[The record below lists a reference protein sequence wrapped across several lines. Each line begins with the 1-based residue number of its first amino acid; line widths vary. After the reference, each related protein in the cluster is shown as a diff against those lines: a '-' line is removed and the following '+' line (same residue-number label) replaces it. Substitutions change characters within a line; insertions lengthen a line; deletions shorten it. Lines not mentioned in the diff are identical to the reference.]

1 MRGGWVWHADPLTLD
16 QMLRLFAIAVLV
28 CNAATLALVAAA
40 LRRRGR
46 PRRGGLTSGHG
57 PPGVAARTVVGFA
70 ALLAT
75 AATLGSLYLSEIAH
89 LEPCRWCWFQRIA
102 MYPLAL
108 VLIVGWLRR
117 DRAVHLYGL
126 PMCVAG
132 AAMSTWHYLL
142 QHFPDLEGAST
153 CSITSPCAVRYAWEF
168 GFVSIPY
175 MAGSVFVLAG
185 ALLILSRHRS

>member
-1 MRGGWVWHADPLTLD
+1 MTLN
-16 QMLRLFAIAVLV
+16 QALQLFAVAAIVSNV
-28 CNAATLALVAAA
+28 ATLGFVVAAV
-40 LRRRGR
+40 R
-46 PRRGGLTSGHG
+46 RRGGLGRGRVSAGRRTAAAG
-57 PPGVAARTVVGFA
+57 ARTIVGMA
-70 ALLAT
+70 ALLAIG
-75 AATLGSLYLSEIAH
+75 ATLGSLYLSEIAH

-108 VLIVGWLRR
+108 VLAVGWARQ
-117 DRAVHLYGL
+117 DRGVHLYGL

-142 QHFPDLEGAST
+142 QHFPDLEGATT

-175 MAGSVFVLAG
+175 MAGSVFVLVG
-185 ALLILSRHRS
+185 ALLISSRRRT

>member
-1 MRGGWVWHADPLTLD
+1 M
-16 QMLRLFAIAVLV
+16 
-28 CNAATLALVAAA
+28 
-40 LRRRGR
+40 
-46 PRRGGLTSGHG
+46 
-57 PPGVAARTVVGFA
+57 
-70 ALLAT
+70 
-75 AATLGSLYLSEIAH
+75 AH

-108 VLIVGWLRR
+108 VLIVGLLFR
-117 DRAVHLYGL
+117 DRTVYRYGL

-142 QHFPDLEGAST
+142 QHFPDLEGATT

-175 MAGSVFVLAG
+175 MAGSVFVLVA
-185 ALLILSRHRS
+185 ALLIWARRRA

>member
-1 MRGGWVWHADPLTLD
+1 MSLSRVL
-16 QMLRLFAIAVLV
+16 QLFA
-28 CNAATLALVAAA
+28 AAA
-40 LRRRGR
+40 LLCNVATIGLVVRAVRRG
-46 PRRGGLTSGHG
+46 PRSGRGRVSLGRGAAGVGARSIV
-57 PPGVAARTVVGFA
+57 GVAAM
-70 ALLAT
+70 LAI
-75 AATLGSLYLSEIAH
+75 AATLGSLYLSEVAH

-108 VLIVGWLRR
+108 VLAVGWLRR
-117 DRAVHLYGL
+117 DSGVHLYGL

-142 QHFPDLEGAST
+142 QHFPDLEGATS

-175 MAGSVFVLAG
+175 MAGSVFVLLG
-185 ALLILSRHRS
+185 VLLIRSRSRA

>member
-1 MRGGWVWHADPLTLD
+1 
-16 QMLRLFAIAVLV
+16 MLRLFA
-28 CNAATLALVAAA
+28 VAALGCNVA
-40 LRRRGR
+40 SLSLAVV
-46 PRRGGLTSGHG
+46 RRGGRGSDGRG
-57 PPGVAARTVVGFA
+57 AGVVGARALVGVA
-70 ALLAT
+70 ALLALG
-75 AATLGSLYLSEIAH
+75 ATLGSLHLSEIAH

-108 VLIVGWLRR
+108 VLLIGLIFR
-117 DRAVHLYGL
+117 DRTVYRYGL

-142 QHFPDLEGAST
+142 QHFPDLEGATT

-175 MAGSVFVLAG
+175 MAGSVFVLVG
-185 ALLILSRHRS
+185 VLLNMSRHRS

>member
-16 QMLRLFAIAVLV
+16 QMLRLFAIAALV
-28 CNAATLALVAAA
+28 CNAATLGLAAAA

-46 PRRGGLTSGHG
+46 PRRGGLTSGPG
-57 PPGVAARTVVGFA
+57 PAGVGARTVVGAA

-108 VLIVGWLRR
+108 VLIVGLLFR
-117 DRAVHLYGL
+117 DRTVYRYGL

-142 QHFPDLEGAST
+142 QHFPDLEGAAT
-153 CSITSPCAVRYAWEF
+153 CSITSPCTVRYAWEF

-175 MAGSVFVLAG
+175 MAGSVFVLVG
-185 ALLILSRHRS
+185 ALLTLAWRRS